1 MDYIELRLH
10 FSLQDNLSEIL
21 TAQLMEAGFEG
32 FEETAEGL
40 LAYIPSDKFD
50 ITAVKQLAI
59 SKNKGSHVQFDYR
72 TIEEKNW
79 NALWEASYN
88 PVIFPGKCAIRA
100 PFHQKTDG
108 VRFDIIIE
116 PKMSFGTAHHA
127 TTAMMISLLFE
138 FPPKNLTV
146 VDMGCGTGILA
157 ILASMLGAREVTAID
172 NDIWAYEN
180 TLSNIEKNNATPITV
195 YHGDAIC
202 LTNRHFDMVLANINR
217 NILLNDIPAY
227 AESLNSKGLM
237 LISGFF
243 EKDLRAI
250 RDLSEQ
256 HSLEFVKSIADG
268 EWIAAVFTKKLLKT

>member
-1 MDYIELRLH
+1 MDYIELRLL
-10 FSLQDNLSEIL
+10 FSPQDNLSGIL

-40 LAYIPSDKFD
+40 LSYIPSDKFD
-50 ITAVKQLAI
+50 VTAIKQLAI
-59 SKNKGSHVQFDYR
+59 FKNKGSDIHIDWR
-72 TIEEKNW
+72 TVEEENW
-79 NALWEASYN
+79 NELWEASYD

-100 PFHQKTDG
+100 PFHQKTNG

-127 TTAMMISLLFE
+127 TTAMMITLLFE
-138 FPPKNLTV
+138 FPPKDLTV

-157 ILASMLGAREVTAID
+157 ILASRFGAREVTAID

-180 TLSNIEKNNATPITV
+180 TLSNIEKNNAPPITV
-195 YHGDAIC
+195 YHGDATC

-217 NILLNDIPAY
+217 NILVNDIPAY

-237 LISGFF
+237 LISGFY

-256 HSLEFVKSIADG
+256 HSLNFVKSIADG
-268 EWIAAVFTKKLLKT
+268 EWLAAVFIKNF